1 MDDSAQ
7 EEHARDSRS
16 NRQRELAKRRLL
28 FWAGRL
34 QMMPHEVEGM
44 SDEELNLRFQTIKR
58 KEAAFELRKIDF
70 ERWEKLNQLRYLM
83 YEEQRKYN
91 ERYGPG
97 GASIWR
103 ILAMAQHDLEEK
115 LQINHLRGSCQR
127 FPSPMS
133 LMEEE
138 RHSGG
143 RQRLLEPVRSNL
155 CGCNSDDDLDLKK
168 GTRLFTPNPERYKQT
183 HKEPLKN
190 SFLPLF
196 NEYCNPQAKNED
208 SFAWNGEPSS
218 LGFCPLCNK
227 GHLRLPPPF

>member
-1 MDDSAQ
+1 MDDSVQ
-7 EEHARDSRS
+7 EEYARS
-16 NRQRELAKRRLL
+16 NRQRQLAKRRLL

-44 SDEELNLRFQTIKR
+44 SDEELNLRLENIKS
-58 KEAAFELRKIDF
+58 KEAAFEQRKIDF
-70 ERWEKLNQLRYLM
+70 QRWEDLNQLRYLM

-91 ERYGPG
+91 KRYGPG

-115 LQINHLRGSCQR
+115 LQIDHLRGSCQR

-133 LMEEE
+133 LMEEQ
-138 RHSGG
+138 RHGGG

-155 CGCNSDDDLDLKK
+155 CGYNSDDLELKEDSC
-168 GTRLFTPNPERYKQT
+168 LCTPNPERYKQS

-190 SFLPLF
+190 RVLPLF
-196 NEYCNPQAKNED
+196 SEYCNSHASED
-208 SFAWNGEPSS
+208 SFKCNGEPSN

-227 GHLRLPPPF
+227 RHLRLPPPF